1 MDKDFLRE
9 QFWIYHRSI
18 KRKTTAAG
26 ELAAK
31 KELLQFCWRELR
43 EKSEE
48 DLNEIFG
55 EEWSNYVKRWINA
68 EIVTNRFGR
77 HLYVKLGS
85 VEN

>member
-31 KELLQFCWRELR
+31 KELLQFCYNEL
-43 EKSEE
+43 K
-48 DLNEIFG
+48 DLSDDELIEIFG
-55 EEWSNYVKRWINA
+55 EEWANYVKRWINA
-68 EIVTNRFGR
+68 EIVTNCYGR

>member
-31 KELLQFCWRELR
+31 KELLQFCDYELKDKSK
-43 EKSEE
+43 EK
-48 DLNEIFG
+48 N
-55 EEWSNYVKRWINA
+55 K
-68 EIVTNRFGR
+68 
-77 HLYVKLGS
+77 
-85 VEN
+85 